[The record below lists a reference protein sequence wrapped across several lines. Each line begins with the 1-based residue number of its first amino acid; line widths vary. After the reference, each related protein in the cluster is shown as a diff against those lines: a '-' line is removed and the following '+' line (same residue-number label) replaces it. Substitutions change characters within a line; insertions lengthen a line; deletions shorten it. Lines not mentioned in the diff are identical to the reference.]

1 MASKRKTRRE
11 RPPKKPLS
19 RRVGDRID
27 VLGSLGRTAIDRPR
41 ELPSH
46 AGGLFRRWFRNVW
59 SVRGGGLYAVGFAAA
74 FLYLEIVD
82 IVFDDVPALFS
93 MNILSSELVGF
104 IFSFFVDTFVNMLM
118 ALAWPAFAVIFAPP
132 WGAIALA
139 LAFVVFNYY
148 LKAPVERWLGEDEL
162 DSSGSAAGTPGER

>member
-74 FLYLEIVD
+74 FLYLETVD
-82 IVFDDVPALFS
+82 IIFDDVPTLFS
-93 MNILSSELVGF
+93 MNILSTDLVGF
-104 IFSFFVDTFVNMLM
+104 IISFFIDTILNMVT
-118 ALAWPAFAVIFAPP
+118 ALAWPVFAVAFAPP

-139 LAFVVFNYY
+139 VAFVVFNYF
-148 LKAPVERWLGEDEL
+148 LKKPVERWLGEDEL
-162 DSSGSAAGTPGER
+162 ADGPAAGSPGDR